1 MTRIYTPTQLSL
13 FSISRLGAWWEEFD
27 RNNKILDFPQP
38 TELEKRLMLEGDNHE
53 KMLIEKFREEN
64 KSIVDIGN
72 LNLSKDDKYLKTI
85 ECMKEGIDIIYQG
98 ALRNETIRGNADF
111 LYKVTQFKN
120 NYWNWDKLF

>member
-1 MTRIYTPTQLSL
+1 MTRIYSPTQLSL

-27 RNNKILDFPQP
+27 RNNKILNFPQP

-72 LNLSKDDKYLKTI
+72 FNLSKDDKYLKTI
-85 ECMKEGIDIIYQG
+85 ECMKEGIDIIYQA

-111 LYKVTQFKN
+111 LY
-120 NYWNWDKLF
+120 